1 MWFYTK
7 RPEQHITLNEQ
18 VLPWS
23 LNEKYLGIQL
33 DSNMTFT
40 YQANCVAAQAKKEH
54 ECNEGDV
61 VVHSYIS
68 SHFEKSVLCLC
79 SVNLRIWSD
88 TNTTNV

>member
-1 MWFYTK
+1 MVIK
-7 RPEQHITLNEQ
+7 RE
-18 VLPWS
+18 VF
-23 LNEKYLGIQL
+23 GVQL
-33 DSNMTFT
+33 DGNMTFT
-40 YQANCVAAQAKKEH
+40 YQPTVLLLKQKEH